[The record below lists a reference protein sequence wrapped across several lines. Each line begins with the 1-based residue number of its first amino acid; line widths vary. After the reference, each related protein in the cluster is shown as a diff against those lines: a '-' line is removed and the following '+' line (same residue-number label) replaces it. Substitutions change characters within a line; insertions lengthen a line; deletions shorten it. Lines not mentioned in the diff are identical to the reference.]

1 MECRADGGRGG
12 ATGDQSAGVEEVSVA
27 EEPIDQLMKRLRGEY
42 LAEVPNRLAEIDRAI
57 KSWLAGQQPDPPLKT
72 LFHRLSGSAGAYGFE
87 HVTQVCRLTEQ
98 WLARKPAPG
107 NDARVRL
114 EQALAQLR
122 WAFEQP
128 PSGTSVAG

>member
-1 MECRADGGRGG
+1 M
-12 ATGDQSAGVEEVSVA
+12 SVA
-27 EEPIDQLMKRLRGEY
+27 EEPIDQLMNRLRSEY
-42 LAEVPNRLAEIDRAI
+42 LAEVPGRLAEIEGAI
-57 KSWLAGQQPDPPLKT
+57 QSWLAGKQPDPPLKT

-98 WLARKPAPG
+98 WLAKKPARG

-114 EQALAQLR
+114 ERALAQLK

-128 PSGTSVAG
+128 PSGTGVAG

>member
-1 MECRADGGRGG
+1 
-12 ATGDQSAGVEEVSVA
+12 
-27 EEPIDQLMKRLRGEY
+27 MKRLRGEY

-57 KSWLAGQQPDPPLKT
+57 KSWLSGNQPDPPLKT

-98 WLARKPAPG
+98 WLAKKPARG